1 MSSRP
6 ILALVPAWNEA
17 AFIQPVLEGSL
28 AFLPTLVVDDGSTDE
43 TPAIAKAAGAVVV
56 SHSQNQG
63 KGAAL
68 MTGFGWAL
76 EQGYEAVLTLDADG
90 QHDPTEIPEFLAA
103 YEAGE
108 GELIIGR
115 RDFSQMPTVRR
126 LANAFGSRLFSLALG
141 TRILDNQSGYRLYA
155 RPLLERLDSTTVGFE
170 LEVETIA
177 QAVYGGMR
185 IGWVDIRT
193 IYGTGKESYFRPVQ
207 DTALFLKTVW
217 QVYRQRSSQRGR
229 GAT

>member
-1 MSSRP
+1 VSSRSV
-6 ILALVPAWNEA
+6 LALVPAWNEA
-17 AFIQPVLEGSL
+17 AFIRPVLEGAL

-43 TPAIAKAAGAVVV
+43 TPAIAKAAGATVIR
-56 SHSQNQG
+56 HGQNQG

-76 EQGYEAVLTLDADG
+76 EQGYDAVLTLDADG
-90 QHDPTEIPEFLAA
+90 QHDPAEIPEFLAA

-115 RDFSQMPTVRR
+115 RNFGQMPIVRR
-126 LANAFGSRLFSLALG
+126 LANASGSWLFSLALG

-155 RPLLERLDSTTVGFE
+155 RPLLERLDPTTTGFE

-185 IGWVDIRT
+185 IGWVEIRT
-193 IYGTGKESYFRPVQ
+193 IYGTGKHSYFRPVQ
-207 DTALFLKTVW
+207 DTALFLKVVW
-217 QVYRQRSSQRGR
+217 QVYRQRRSQF
-229 GAT
+229 A